1 MDASSTTAGE
11 KNAPNAPYSYNTL
24 APLHYFTFD
33 QNVFSEIVIASSSL
47 QKKCFHLSA
56 QEGGKDLFRVF
67 RSEQNAF
74 VENNDISPLREK
86 AFLRVTA
93 L

>member
-1 MDASSTTAGE
+1 MPAHPPE
-11 KNAPNAPYSYNTL
+11 KKTAPNAPYSHNIL
-24 APLHYFTFD
+24 AQLHYFTFD
-33 QNVFSEIVIASSSL
+33 QNVYSYIVPASSCL
-47 QKKCFHLSA
+47 QKKNIFIHA
-56 QEGGKDLFRVF
+56 QDGEKDLFRVF

>member
-1 MDASSTTAGE
+1 MPAHPPE
-11 KNAPNAPYSYNTL
+11 KKTAPNAPYSHNTL
-24 APLHYFTFD
+24 APLHYFTFY
-33 QNVFSEIVIASSSL
+33 QNVFSYIVLVSSCL
-47 QKKCFHLSA
+47 QKNIFIHA
-56 QEGGKDLFRVF
+56 QDEEKGLFRVF

>member
-1 MDASSTTAGE
+1 MPAHPPE
-11 KNAPNAPYSYNTL
+11 KKTAPNAPYSHNTL
-24 APLHYFTFD
+24 APLHYFTFY
-33 QNVFSEIVIASSSL
+33 QNVFSYIVLASG
-47 QKKCFHLSA
+47 KKYFHISA
-56 QEGGKDLFRVF
+56 REGGRDLFRVF

>member
-1 MDASSTTAGE
+1 MDARSTSGE
-11 KNAPNAPYSYNTL
+11 KTAPNAPYSHNTL

-33 QNVFSEIVIASSSL
+33 QNVFSYIVQLFTTTKNI
-47 QKKCFHLSA
+47 FIHA
-56 QEGGKDLFRVF
+56 QDGEKDLFRVF

>member
-1 MDASSTTAGE
+1 MSSHILSSCLQQKNIFIHAQDGE
-11 KNAPNAPYSYNTL
+11 
-24 APLHYFTFD
+24 
-33 QNVFSEIVIASSSL
+33 
-47 QKKCFHLSA
+47 
-56 QEGGKDLFRVF
+56 KDLFQVF

>member
-1 MDASSTTAGE
+1 MPDQPLEKKLHPMHHIATTLWPHFIILYFIKMFSHILSSYPVVYKKNIFIHAQDEE
-11 KNAPNAPYSYNTL
+11 K
-24 APLHYFTFD
+24 
-33 QNVFSEIVIASSSL
+33 
-47 QKKCFHLSA
+47 
-56 QEGGKDLFRVF
+56 GLFRVF

>member
-1 MDASSTTAGE
+1 MPAHPPEKKTAS
-11 KNAPNAPYSYNTL
+11 NAPYSHNTL
-24 APLHYFTFD
+24 APLHYFTFY
-33 QNVFSEIVIASSSL
+33 QNVFSYMLSSYPVVY
-47 QKKCFHLSA
+47 KKNIFIHA
-56 QEGGKDLFRVF
+56 QDEEKGLFRVF

>member
-1 MDASSTTAGE
+1 MPAHPPE
-11 KNAPNAPYSYNTL
+11 KKTAPNAPYSHNTL
-24 APLHYFTFD
+24 APLHYFTFY
-33 QNVFSEIVIASSSL
+33 QNVFSYIVLVSSCL
-47 QKKCFHLSA
+47 QKNIFIHA
-56 QEGGKDLFRVF
+56 QDGEKDLFRVF